1 MYAITAGIIL
11 VSTRHDS
18 TRLDEI
24 IVLVVVV
31 VVAGASVGGG
41 GGGAIANAM
50 VGIL

>member
-31 VVAGASVGGG
+31 AGASVGGG

>member
-1 MYAITAGIIL
+1 MLSQLELYL
-11 VSTRHDS
+11 SRHDT

-24 IVLVVVV
+24 IVLVV